1 MVDLYELKQLTAF
14 ADLGTLSKVA
24 EEFHISTPSI
34 TRAMQ
39 HLEQYFGVPLFTRSK
54 NKIELNE
61 TGHLAV
67 EHARKL
73 LAEAEQAVSQVRAF
87 DQRQRTIVVRSCAP
101 APLWELLKALN
112 AAQPEKMVAS
122 AICQNNEV
130 LCAWQDGSC
139 DIAILP
145 FPLDG
150 ATPFMLSLIHILLH
164 TFSFFKSFFLHVC
177 LMDGSAI
184 HRAAAVFTAAGCI
197 WCGGCTAVGAG
208 DCRFGRGGLLDLLPH
223 IPADLR
229 QNLPDLLAELFVIA
243 VLNIGLRIAAGRH
256 AGTHCGRWCDV
267 HRAGV
272 ELEAHFV
279 KIGVVDEYSDVKIIG
294 VFIARRIVA
303 DLFAVLILT
312 LEL

>member
-101 APLWELLKALN
+101 APLWELLNALN

-122 AICQNNEV
+122 AICQNDEV

-150 ATPFMLSLIHILLH
+150 ATPFMRENLFVCVPKEHELATHRSL
-164 TFSFFKSFFLHVC
+164 TFSDINGFNFLLRTELGFWDTLCREKMPASKFLVQT
-177 LMDGSAI
+177 DN
-184 HRAAAVFTAAGCI
+184 AVFDELVQASSLPCFSTDYENLQDSYPERINIPLTDDEAHITFYLAKKQQKAEKGC
-197 WCGGCTAVGAG
+197 VQ
-208 DCRFGRGGLLDLLPH
+208 RGG
-223 IPADLR
+223 
-229 QNLPDLLAELFVIA
+229 
-243 VLNIGLRIAAGRH
+243 
-256 AGTHCGRWCDV
+256 
-267 HRAGV
+267 
-272 ELEAHFV
+272 EAF
-279 KIGVVDEYSDVKIIG
+279 
-294 VFIARRIVA
+294 
-303 DLFAVLILT
+303 
-312 LEL
+312 